1 MIISITNPSESQIK
15 NMKKGIEIRISK
27 GSDRKLEC
35 EDSIGRIIEDNFKR
49 GKGCMIIFNMDTNQI
64 ESLKDTKRPANKN
77 KSNKKIKSK
86 LTKEKVGNEEN
97 NQEIEDIL
105 EFLKTVN
112 NVDEYMNFANTII
125 DNYNTFN
132 SEIVKTMICT
142 LKTMRENT
150 PYLISY
156 NQYYMIS
163 KEIVQNIAKMC

>member
-1 MIISITNPSESQIK
+1 MIISITNPSDSQILK
-15 NMKKGIEIRISK
+15 MKKGIEIRISK

-35 EDSIGRIIEDNFKR
+35 EDSIGRIIEDKFKQ
-49 GKGCMIIFNMDTNQI
+49 GKGCMMIFNADTNQI
-64 ESLKDTKRPANKN
+64 ESLKSTKRPAI
-77 KSNKKIKSK
+77 KIKSK

-112 NVDEYMNFANTII
+112 GVDEYMNFANTII

-163 KEIVQNIAKMC
+163 KEIVQNIAQMR